1 LEKQLIAWKAGLG
14 GVVEVIAT
22 ARASS
27 ARRSGG
33 IGTGT
38 GTGTAG
44 EEKEGNVLEAG
55 KREA

>member
-1 LEKQLIAWKAGLG
+1 MIAWKAGLG

-38 GTGTAG
+38 GTAG